1 MVDLA
6 KRNCLPIKPQ
16 KIGKWW
22 HKGEEIDLV
31 LVNETEKKAILVEVK
46 WKDLKERDVYRILSE
61 LERKAGITPLEGY
74 EVFYCIIGR
83 NVEGKEEISKEVLV
97 YDLNDI
103 VNLAI

>member
-1 MVDLA
+1 
-6 KRNCLPIKPQ
+6 
-16 KIGKWW
+16 
-22 HKGEEIDLV
+22 
-31 LVNETEKKAILVEVK
+31 
-46 WKDLKERDVYRILSE
+46 LSE